1 MNKYIELRK
10 KTLKTA
16 VMAAIA
22 IAVVAAIYGGLSMMV
37 DSVTEQ
43 RTSAEGKLNADNGL
57 LSSLRNQMDKSG
69 EAEKRYSAIQE
80 NKASTAFET
89 DIKVLKEFLVNASLR
104 YKLDPPRIKAATPII
119 SDKPELANFN
129 YNVQAGNRFK
139 ISFKAV
145 SDVHVF
151 SFLNEFRNAL
161 PGFIRIDAIEIR
173 RLSDLTEPALVAIGT
188 SGTMPLNVEVKVE
201 FTWIG
206 LVSKDKNKPS
216 SASGNPVSTS
226 TTP

>member
-1 MNKYIELRK
+1 MNKYNELRK

-22 IAVVAAIYGGLSMMV
+22 IGVVAALYGGLSMMV

-43 RTSAEGKLNADNGL
+43 KTSAEGKLNADNGL
-57 LSSLRNQMDKSG
+57 LSSLRSQMEKSG

-80 NKASTAFET
+80 NRSSTAFET
-89 DIKVLKEFLVNASLR
+89 DIKVLKEFLVDASLR
-104 YKLDPPRIKAATPII
+104 YKLDPPKIKAVAPII

-129 YNVQAGNRFK
+129 YNIQVWNRFK

-161 PGFIRIDAIEIR
+161 PGFIRIDAIEIK

-201 FTWIG
+201 FSWIG
-206 LVSKDKNKPS
+206 LVSKDKNQAS
-216 SASGNPVSTS
+216 SATNNPVP
-226 TTP
+226 TPTIP